1 MKHFIVVNDIKRW
14 PNSESD
20 VELVM
25 VDALAYLTDPVY
37 AQPAPARVYNLCD
50 SYRYQSLGY
59 YVSLLAEAR
68 GHRPLPR
75 ARTIE
80 DLQSPNLVRLLTEP
94 LDELIQHAFHNNP
107 GDFLEWDFYCG
118 QRTGQT
124 DDVLGQQLFQL
135 LKAPL
140 LRAQFE
146 RNGQRWQIRSA
157 RALAVGDLDAN
168 AIEIVAHALQQ
179 HCAGRNGRL
188 PKQNAPRYEIAILH
202 DPEEIHPPSNPLALQ
217 KLAEAAETL
226 GMHVEFIGHA
236 DYGRLSE
243 FDGLFIRATTGVSHY
258 TYRFARQ
265 AAAEGLVVIDDP
277 DSILKCS
284 NKVYLAELLSQRA
297 IPAPKTLVV
306 HRANLDQV
314 FPTLGFPCIIKQPD
328 SAFSLGVSKVSTQQE
343 LQSTAEALFMRTDLF
358 VAQEYLPTNFDWRV
372 GVLDGRALYVAKYF
386 MAPGHW
392 QIIKHGQSE
401 EIQEGAT
408 AALSVGEAPDEVIQQ
423 ALRAA
428 NCIGDGLYGVDVKQ
442 VGSHAYVIEVNDNPN
457 LDAGNEDGVL
467 KDALYREVMGVFL
480 KRIVSRKRG
489 VVV

>member
-1 MKHFIVVNDIKRW
+1 MKTFIVVNDARNWQEVASGAEII
-14 PNSESD
+14 
-20 VELVM
+20 
-25 VDALAYLTDPVY
+25 DAQAYLTDPIY
-37 AQPAPARVYNLCD
+37 ADSSQARIYNLCG

-68 GHRPLPR
+68 GHKPIPR

-80 DLQSPNLVRLLTEP
+80 DLQSPNLVRLLTET
-94 LDELIQHAFHNNP
+94 LDELVQHAIHVDDKDTF
-107 GDFLEWDFYCG
+107 DCDFYFG
-118 QRTGQT
+118 LRPGNNE
-124 DDVLGQQLFQL
+124 DILGCQLFQL

-146 RNGQRWQIRSA
+146 RRDDHWQIRNA
-157 RALAVGDLDAN
+157 RAIAMDELGEDAAGTVLAA
-168 AIEIVAHALQQ
+168 AQQ
-179 HCAGRNGRL
+179 FFLGRNGRGS
-188 PKQNAPRYEIAILH
+188 KQSAPRYEIAILH
-202 DPEEIHPPSNPLALQ
+202 DPNDEHPPSNPLALQ

-226 GMHVEFIGHA
+226 GMHVEFIGRA

-243 FDGLFIRATTGVSHY
+243 FDGLFIRDTTQVNHY

-284 NKVYLAELLSQRA
+284 NKVYLAELLTQRS

-306 HRANLDQV
+306 HRGNLAKV
-314 FPTLGFPCIIKQPD
+314 FATLGVPCIVKQPD
-328 SAFSLGVSKVSTQQE
+328 SAFSAGVAKVTTQAE
-343 LQSTAEALFMRTDLF
+343 LETKAEEFFALTDLF
-358 VAQEYLPTNFDWRV
+358 IAQEYLPTDFDWRV
-372 GVLDGRALYVAKYF
+372 GVLDGRVLYVAKYF

-392 QIIKHGQSE
+392 QIIKRDAAQQL
-401 EIQEGAT
+401 QEGAT
-408 AALSVGEAPDEVIQQ
+408 AALSISEAPDEVIQQ

-442 VGSHAYVIEVNDNPN
+442 AGERCYVIEVNDNPN

-480 KRIVSRKRG
+480 KRIEARKRG
-489 VVV
+489 VLA

>member
-1 MKHFIVVNDIKRW
+1 MKNFLVVNDAKRW
-14 PNSESD
+14 PKPAGEVD
-20 VELVM
+20 L
-25 VDALAYLTDPVY
+25 VDALAYLTDPLY
-37 AQPAPARVYNLCD
+37 ANPAPARVYNLCN

-80 DLQSPNLVRLLTEP
+80 DLQSLNLVRLLTES
-94 LDELIQHAFHNNP
+94 LDELVQHAFHTSSQSTV
-107 GDFLEWDFYCG
+107 ECDFYFGLRPQCNE
-118 QRTGQT
+118 
-124 DDVLGQQLFQL
+124 DVLGQQLFQL

-146 RNGQRWQIRSA
+146 RNGARWQIRSA
-157 RALAVGDLDAN
+157 RAVSMDELGGA
-168 AIEIVAHALQQ
+168 AIATITQAAQQ
-179 HCAGRNGRL
+179 HFSGRNNRG
-188 PKQNAPRYEIAILH
+188 PKQNASRYEIAILH
-202 DPEEIHPPSNPLALQ
+202 DASDPHPPSNALALH
-217 KLAEAAETL
+217 KMAEAAETL
-226 GMHVEFIGHA
+226 GMHVEFIGRA

-243 FDGLFIRATTGVSHY
+243 FDGLFIRDTTRVNHY

-284 NKVYLAELLSQRA
+284 NKVYLAELLSQRG

-314 FPTLGFPCIIKQPD
+314 APTLGFPCIIKQPD
-328 SAFSLGVSKVSTQQE
+328 SAFSAGVTKVSSEQE
-343 LQSTAEALFMRTDLF
+343 LQSTAAALFQLSDLF
-358 VAQEYLPTNFDWRV
+358 IAQEYLPTDFDWRV

-392 QIIKHGQSE
+392 QIIKHDATPE
-401 EIQEGAT
+401 MQEGAT
-408 AALSVGEAPDEVIQQ
+408 TALSVGEAPDEVIAE

-428 NCIGDGLYGVDVKQ
+428 NSIGDGLYGVDLKQ
-442 VGSHAYVIEVNDNPN
+442 SGGHCYVIEVNDNPN

-480 KRIVSRKRG
+480 KRIEARKRG
-489 VVV
+489 AVL

>member
-1 MKHFIVVNDIKRW
+1 MKNFIVVNDSRQW
-14 PNSESD
+14 PEVVSGAEII
-20 VELVM
+20 
-25 VDALAYLTDPVY
+25 DAQTYLTDPIF
-37 AQPAPARVYNLCD
+37 ADSSQARIYNLCG

-68 GHRPLPR
+68 GHKPIPR

-80 DLQSPNLVRLLTEP
+80 DLQSPNLVRLLTET
-94 LDELIQHAFHNNP
+94 LDELVQHAIHVDDEDTF
-107 GDFLEWDFYCG
+107 ECDFYFG
-118 QRTGQT
+118 LRPGNNE
-124 DDVLGQQLFQL
+124 DILGCQLFQL

-146 RNGQRWQIRSA
+146 RRGDHWQIRNA
-157 RALAVGDLDAN
+157 RAITMDELGADAAGAVLAA
-168 AIEIVAHALQQ
+168 AQQ
-179 HCAGRNGRL
+179 HFLGRNGRGS
-188 PKQNAPRYEIAILH
+188 KQNAPRYEIAILH
-202 DPEEIHPPSNPLALQ
+202 DPNDDHPPSNPLALQ

-226 GMHVEFIGHA
+226 GMHVEFIGRA

-243 FDGLFIRATTGVSHY
+243 FDGLFIRDTTRVNHY

-284 NKVYLAELLSQRA
+284 NKVYLAELLTQRS

-306 HRANLDQV
+306 HRGNLDKV
-314 FPTLGFPCIIKQPD
+314 FAALGVPCIVKQPD
-328 SAFSLGVSKVSTQQE
+328 SAFSAGVAKVTTQAE
-343 LQSTAEALFMRTDLF
+343 LEAKADEFFALTDLF
-358 VAQEYLPTNFDWRV
+358 IAQEYLPTDFDWRV
-372 GVLDGRALYVAKYF
+372 GVLDGRVLYVAKYF

-392 QIIKHGQSE
+392 QIIKRDAAQQL
-401 EIQEGAT
+401 QEGAT
-408 AALSVGEAPDEVIQQ
+408 AALSIGEAPDEVIHQ

-442 VGSHAYVIEVNDNPN
+442 AGERCYVIEVNDNPN

-480 KRIVSRKRG
+480 KRIEARKRG
-489 VVV
+489 VLV